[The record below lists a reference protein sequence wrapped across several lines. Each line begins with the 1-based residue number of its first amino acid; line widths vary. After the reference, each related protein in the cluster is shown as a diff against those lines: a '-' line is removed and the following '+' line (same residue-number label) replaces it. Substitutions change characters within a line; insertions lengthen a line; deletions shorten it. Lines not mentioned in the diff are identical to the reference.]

1 MAARDFTLASVKDFM
16 INNGGRVKNHQL
28 VTHFK
33 AFLNDQSHKAQNREK
48 FKDYVNELA
57 TIKVEDGEKVLVL
70 KKKFRPEA
78 GPVAAVKS
86 AGEVQRAQS
95 EPPSKPPP
103 YPPGQDEADAGS
115 ISKGRS
121 EGSLDSQM
129 KGSVHSSDSISI
141 SSLAMSTTSIA
152 STESQGSGKSSQAS
166 TEDDQNMSV
175 LSVKERAKHLNR
187 MQSESDLLVNQPP
200 KKKESKS
207 GSRGSGGDD
216 DDSQSGTSFVTLDPE
231 EREWM
236 LTCCHSEYHD
246 MNRLLSKNPHL
257 AKLKNFTNTA
267 LHWACKHGKADV
279 VKLVASKPGV
289 SINSRTV
296 SHLTPLHM
304 AAIHGHEDII
314 SLLVQTY
321 RADANVRDFSGKKA
335 KQYLKNSASTK
346 AQQLLLSRTLQSNV
360 GSGRSLDDSFMRT
373 MSFRKSH
380 RTRAISSIL
389 QATSSIVRT
398 QTFRSSWDGSCE
410 NLRGEE
416 KSTPD
421 STPPS
426 STTSSPSS
434 PRKGAFSKQDRDMMP
449 PPSAP
454 TRRKKL
460 QVSGSGD
467 NLSMES
473 PSEKSLGSRSE
484 SDPSLTTHS
493 AKTTFI

>member
-1 MAARDFTLASVKDFM
+1 MAAREFTLASVKDFM

-33 AFLNDQSHKAQNREK
+33 AFLNDQSHKAHNREK

-86 AGEVQRAQS
+86 VGEVQRAQS

-103 YPPGQDEADAGS
+103 YPPGQDEADGVS

-129 KGSVHSSDSISI
+129 KGSIHSADSISI

-166 TEDDQNMSV
+166 TEEDQNMSV
-175 LSVKERAKHLNR
+175 L
-187 MQSESDLLVNQPP
+187 
-200 KKKESKS
+200 S

-216 DDSQSGTSFVTLDPE
+216 DDSQSGTSFVTLEPE

-246 MNRLLSKNPHL
+246 MNRLLSKNPQL
-257 AKLKNFTNTA
+257 AKLKNFTNGYTA

-289 SINSRTV
+289 SINSRT
-296 SHLTPLHM
+296 HGGYTPLHM

-346 AQQLLLSRTLQSNV
+346 AQQLLLSRTLHSNL

-380 RTRAISSIL
+380 RTRAISSLL

-398 QTFRSSWDGSCE
+398 QTFRSSWDGSSE

-434 PRKGAFSKQDRDMMP
+434 SRKGSFSKQDRDMMP

-454 TRRKKL
+454 TRRKKMPA
-460 QVSGSGD
+460 SGSGD

>member
-1 MAARDFTLASVKDFM
+1 MAAREFTLASVKDFM

-33 AFLNDQSHKAQNREK
+33 TFLNDQSHKAHNREK

-86 AGEVQRAQS
+86 VGDLQRAQS

-103 YPPGQDEADAGS
+103 YPPGQDDVEGGS
-115 ISKGRS
+115 ISKVRS

-129 KGSVHSSDSISI
+129 KGSVHSADSISI

-152 STESQGSGKSSQAS
+152 STESQGSGKSSQTS
-166 TEDDQNMSV
+166 TEEDQNMSV

-187 MQSESDLLVNQPP
+187 MQSESDLLVNQPS
-200 KKKESKS
+200 KKKEPKY

-246 MNRLLSKNPHL
+246 MNRLLSKNPQL

-267 LHWACKHGKADV
+267 LHWACKHGKAEV

-289 SINSRTV
+289 SVNSRTGY
-296 SHLTPLHM
+296 TPLHM

-321 RADANVRDFSGKKA
+321 RADANMRDFSGKKA

-346 AQQLLLSRTLQSNV
+346 AQQLLLSRTLQSNL

-380 RTRAISSIL
+380 RARAISSLL
-389 QATSSIVRT
+389 QATSSITRT
-398 QTFRSSWDGSCE
+398 QTFRSSWDGSSE
-410 NLRGEE
+410 NLRGE

-421 STPPS
+421 SSPPGS
-426 STTSSPSS
+426 NTSSPSS
-434 PRKGAFSKQDRDMMP
+434 SRKGSFSKPDRDMMP

-454 TRRKKL
+454 TRRKRMPA
-460 QVSGSGD
+460 SGSGD
-467 NLSMES
+467 NLSLGS
-473 PSEKSLGSRSE
+473 PSEKSLGTRSE

-493 AKTTFI
+493 AKMTFI